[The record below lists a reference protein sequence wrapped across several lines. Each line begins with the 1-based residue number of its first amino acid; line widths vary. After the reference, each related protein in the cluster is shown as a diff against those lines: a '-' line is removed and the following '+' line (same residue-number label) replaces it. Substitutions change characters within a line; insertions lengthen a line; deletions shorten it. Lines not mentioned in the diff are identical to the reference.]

1 MPGKGHMAHTL
12 IDGVRGCLYGL
23 AVGDALGG
31 STEGYPPEVIRERF
45 GGPVT
50 DIVGPFLEDWE
61 TARPISPFHKG
72 DGHITDDTLMTLAL
86 VNVYGVVRD
95 HLSAFD
101 MADYIVP
108 EIADKVIF
116 IPELGRETVLVNRLF
131 YAEKYLLLRLRHAHI
146 DPREAGV
153 GNVVNCGAAM
163 YMSPV
168 GIVNAGHPRGAY
180 GEAVEIAGAHQS
192 SFGREAAGVMAAA
205 VAEALRPGATVDSV
219 IEVCLELAH
228 DGTRAAILAVTE
240 AAGTC
245 SSWEEAIPVLRDAV
259 RPFDSVGEAYRN
271 PDLDAR
277 KPSRRNAIEELPVAL
292 GMLKV
297 TGGDYVGTVL
307 GGVNYGRDSDS
318 IAQMGGAVAGALHGE
333 MVVPAGWLS
342 RVSKASRRDFTAVAD
357 ALAAIAT
364 EVFERDQAR
373 WEGRVQGFPRLTE
386 ELTGRKV

>member
-1 MPGKGHMAHTL
+1 MAHTL

-23 AVGDALGG
+23 VVGDALGG
-31 STEGYPPEVIRERF
+31 STEGYPPEVIRKRF
-45 GGPVT
+45 GGWVT
-50 DIVGPFLEDWE
+50 DIVGPFSADWQ

-86 VNVYGVVRD
+86 ASVYEEVRD

-101 MADYIVP
+101 MADYLVP
-108 EIADKVIF
+108 KIADKVVF
-116 IPELGRETVLVNRLF
+116 IPELERETVLVNRLF

-163 YMSPV
+163 YMAPV
-168 GIVNAGHPRGAY
+168 GIINAGNPSGAY
-180 GEAVEIAGAHQS
+180 GEAIEIAGAHQS

-205 VAEALRPGATVDSV
+205 VAEALRPDATVDSV

-240 AAGTC
+240 AAGGC
-245 SSWEEAIPVLRDAV
+245 SNWEDAIPILRDAI
-259 RPFDSVGEAYRN
+259 RPFDSVGEAYRS

-292 GMLKV
+292 GMLKA

-333 MVVPAGWLS
+333 GAVPATWIA
-342 RVSKASRRDFTAVAD
+342 RVSEASRRDFAAVAD
-357 ALAAIAT
+357 ALAAIAA
-364 EVFERDQAR
+364 EVLERDRAR
-373 WEGRVQGFPRLTE
+373 WKRRVQGFPHLAE
-386 ELTGRKV
+386 EKV

>member
-1 MPGKGHMAHTL
+1 MAHTL
-12 IDGVRGCLYGL
+12 FDGVRGCLYGL

-45 GGPVT
+45 GGWVT
-50 DIVGPFLEDWE
+50 DIVGPFLEDWQ
-61 TARPISPFHKG
+61 TARPVSPFHKG

-86 VNVYGVVRD
+86 ANVYLKVRD
-95 HLSAFD
+95 HLTAFD
-101 MADYIVP
+101 MADYLVP

-116 IPELGRETVLVNRLF
+116 IPELERDTVLVNRLF

-163 YMSPV
+163 YMAPV
-168 GIVNAGHPRGAY
+168 GIVNAGNPSAAY
-180 GEAVEIAGAHQS
+180 GEAIEIAGAHQS

-205 VAEALRPGATVDSV
+205 VAEALRPDATVDSV

-228 DGTRAAILAVTE
+228 DGTHAAILAVTE

-245 SSWEEAIPVLRDAV
+245 SNWEEAIPILRDAV
-259 RPFDSVGEAYRN
+259 RPFDTVGEAYRN
-271 PDLDAR
+271 PDIDAR

-292 GMLKV
+292 GMLKA

-333 MVVPAGWLS
+333 GVVPHHWLTQVS
-342 RVSKASRRDFTAVAD
+342 RASQRDFAEVADTLSAVATEIFERDRARWEQRARSFPHTAVAG
-357 ALAAIAT
+357 
-364 EVFERDQAR
+364 ERA
-373 WEGRVQGFPRLTE
+373 
-386 ELTGRKV
+386 

>member
-1 MPGKGHMAHTL
+1 MAHTL
-12 IDGVRGCLYGL
+12 IDGVRGCLCGL

-45 GGPVT
+45 GGWVT
-50 DIVGPFLEDWE
+50 DIVGPFSADWQ

-86 VNVYGVVRD
+86 ANVYEEVRD

-101 MADYIVP
+101 MADYLVP
-108 EIADKVIF
+108 EIADKVVF
-116 IPELGRETVLVNRLF
+116 IPELERETVLVNRLF

-168 GIVNAGHPRGAY
+168 GIVNAGDPRGAY
-180 GEAVEIAGAHQS
+180 QEAVEIAGAHQS

-219 IEVCLELAH
+219 IEVCLGLAR
-228 DGTRAAILAVTE
+228 DGTRAAIVAVTV
-240 AAGTC
+240 AAGGC
-245 SSWEEAIPVLRDAV
+245 SNWEDAIPILRDAI
-259 RPFDSVGEAYRN
+259 RPFDSVGEAYRS

-292 GMLKV
+292 GMLKA

-333 MVVPAGWLS
+333 GAVPATWIA
-342 RVSKASRRDFTAVAD
+342 RVSEASRRDFAAAAD
-357 ALAAIAT
+357 ALAAVAA
-364 EVFERDQAR
+364 EVFEQDRAR
-373 WEGRVQGFPRLTE
+373 WKRRVQGFPHFTE
-386 ELTGRKV
+386 EKV

>member
-1 MPGKGHMAHTL
+1 MAHTL
-12 IDGVRGCLYGL
+12 LDGVRGCLCGL

-50 DIVGPFLEDWE
+50 DIVGPFSKDWQ

-86 VNVYGVVRD
+86 ANVYVRVRD

-101 MADYIVP
+101 MADYLVP
-108 EIADKVIF
+108 EIADNVIF
-116 IPELGRETVLVNRLF
+116 IPELERETVLVNRLF

-168 GIVNAGHPRGAY
+168 GIVNAGNPRGAY

-205 VAEALRPGATVDSV
+205 IAEALRPGATVDSV
-219 IEVCLELAH
+219 IDTCLELAR
-228 DGTRAAILAVTE
+228 DGTRAAILAVTA
-240 AAGTC
+240 AAGSC
-245 SSWEEAIPVLRDAV
+245 SAWEDAIPVLRDAV

-292 GMLKV
+292 GMLRAA
-297 TGGDYVGTVL
+297 GGDYVNTVL

-318 IAQMGGAVAGALHGE
+318 IAQMGGALAGALGGE
-333 MVVPAGWLS
+333 AAVPPRWIG
-342 RVSKASRRDFTAVAD
+342 RVSEASRRDFVAVAD
-357 ALAAIAT
+357 ALAAVAA
-364 EVFERDQAR
+364 EVFKRDQGR
-373 WEGRVQGFPRLTE
+373 WEERVLGFPRLTE
-386 ELTGRKV
+386 EKV

>member
-1 MPGKGHMAHTL
+1 MAHTL
-12 IDGVRGCLYGL
+12 VDGVRGCLYGL

-45 GGPVT
+45 GGWVT
-50 DIVGPFLEDWE
+50 DIVGPFLEDWQ
-61 TARPISPFHKG
+61 TARPVSPFHKG

-86 VNVYGVVRD
+86 ANVYLKVRD

-101 MADYIVP
+101 IADYLVP

-116 IPELGRETVLVNRLF
+116 IPELERETVLVNRLF

-163 YMSPV
+163 YMAPV
-168 GIVNAGHPRGAY
+168 GIINAGNPSGAY
-180 GEAVEIAGAHQS
+180 GEAIEIAGAHQS

-205 VAEALRPGATVDSV
+205 VAEALRPDATVNSV

-259 RPFDSVGEAYRN
+259 RPFDTVGEAYRT

-292 GMLKV
+292 GMLKA
-297 TGGDYVGTVL
+297 TGGDYTSTVL

-333 MVVPAGWLS
+333 GVVPHHWLTQVS
-342 RVSKASRRDFTAVAD
+342 RASQRDFAEVAD
-357 ALAAIAT
+357 ALSAVANEI
-364 EVFERDQAR
+364 FERDRAR
-373 WEGRVQGFPRLTE
+373 WEQRAKSFPHTAVAGERA
-386 ELTGRKV
+386 